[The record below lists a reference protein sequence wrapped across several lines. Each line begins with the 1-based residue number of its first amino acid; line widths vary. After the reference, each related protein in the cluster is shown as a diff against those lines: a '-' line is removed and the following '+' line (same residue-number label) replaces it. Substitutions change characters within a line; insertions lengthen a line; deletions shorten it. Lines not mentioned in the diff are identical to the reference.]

1 MISIEQKKLEDF
13 ETLKESPAEVKLL
26 VEIYERRI
34 AELNAV
40 IEKLLDTG
48 RMREIPV
55 PHMSRIGQDP
65 LPVKGKIMTTS
76 QLVAEMERR
85 TKVGMMG
92 EKKWVGM
99 MGEKK

>member
-1 MISIEQKKLEDF
+1 MPEVPFIVEQKKLEDF

-40 IEKLLDTG
+40 IEKLLETG
-48 RMREIPV
+48 RVIPITP
-55 PHMSRIGQDP
+55 PHMSRVGTDP

-92 EKKWVGM
+92 EKK
-99 MGEKK
+99 

>member
-1 MISIEQKKLEDF
+1 MLEITPKKLEDF
-13 ETLKESPAEVKLL
+13 ETLKESPVETRLL

-40 IEKLLDTG
+40 IEKLLETG
-48 RMREIPV
+48 RVPIPP
-55 PHMSRIGQDP
+55 PHLSRVGTDP

-92 EKKWVGM
+92 EKK
-99 MGEKK
+99 